1 MTTVEQHSTQAAR
14 RRRCRDSLVIARR
27 GLKHI
32 RRQPEALTDAT
43 IQPIIFVLLFAFVF
57 GGAIDVPGGGSYKEF
72 LMGGIF
78 AQTIVFGCFGVA
90 MALAYDRTNGA
101 IDRFHSLPI
110 ARSAV
115 LAGHSLASLAALAAA
130 DRADVDHRP
139 DHRLAHP
146 RRRARRARRL
156 RPDDR
161 VLVRDDLGRAS
172 CSAASMKTP
181 EGVQGVAFVVIF
193 PITFIASTFVPTST
207 LPEPLKTFA
216 EWNPVSSL
224 AGSLRHLFGNPGG
237 VALPGDPWPLQHP
250 VAYTLLLDR
259 RDRAD
264 LRAARRA
271 AVPAVDR
278 LVGPAARQ
286 AEARR
291 GARRAP
297 RPRRPACRRRART

>member
-1 MTTVEQHSTQAAR
+1 MSTVEQTQSNPGSTLVT
-14 RRRCRDSLVIARR
+14 DSLVIARR

-43 IQPIIFVLLFAFVF
+43 IQPVIFVVLFAFVF
-57 GGAIDVPGGGSYKEF
+57 GGAIDIPGGGGYKEF

-110 ARSAV
+110 SRTAV
-115 LAGHSLASLAALAAA
+115 LSGHSLASLARSLLPITLMSITGYVIGWRINGGLLDALAGFGLMIAFSFA
-130 DRADVDHRP
+130 MIWVGIM
-139 DHRLAHP
+139 
-146 RRRARRARRL
+146 
-156 RPDDR
+156 
-161 VLVRDDLGRAS
+161 LGS
-172 CSAASMKTP
+172 VMKSP

-224 AGSLRHLFGNPGG
+224 AGSLRQLFDNPRAP
-237 VALPGDPWPLQHP
+237 ALPGDPWPLHHP
-250 VAYTLLLDR
+250 VAYTVLWVVAIVLICAPL
-259 RDRAD
+259 
-264 LRAARRA
+264 
-271 AVPAVDR
+271 AVR
-278 LVGPAARQ
+278 LYQRSIAS
-286 AEARR
+286 
-291 GARRAP
+291 
-297 RPRRPACRRRART
+297 